1 MIHDPIL
8 DEVRSIREAIAQEHD
23 YDVSA
28 IFAMFRE
35 NAAASSRAHV
45 NLSASTSNDTSGV
58 VQPGIAADKAPPRR

>member
-28 IFAMFRE
+28 IFAMFRQ
-35 NAAASSRAHV
+35 NAATSSRVHV
-45 NLSASTSNDTSGV
+45 NLSASPSISALGAAQLGV
-58 VQPGIAADKAPPRR
+58 AADESSPRR